1 LNKFS
6 NRIRTLRRRQGLTQ
20 AQLAKLI
27 GVAQPY
33 ITEIEKGRKRPSV
46 EVLEKLCDSL
56 GGSADYLLDVT
67 PSRFSTL
74 KQDSCGLSPEMISE
88 IARSGVTDEEM
99 RLALKLAR
107 VMREEENQAL

>member
-1 LNKFS
+1 MNKLS

-67 PSRFSTL
+67 PSRFAL
-74 KQDSCGLSPEMISE
+74 KQDSCRLSPEMLCE